1 MQANHRGLTRLEIG
15 NLGRPWRYLV
25 DDAVIRFWSSFGIDV
40 AREKTKRALASSIR
54 DSKRRSRLLNPPS
67 AREVFLAL
75 EGHPTLR
82 EENWGIQETV
92 SNVSTKIHRIR
103 RGQLSPPLS
112 PATNTQRSI
121 SRPILPHFS
130 VASITFGRIEC
141 DSKNWP
147 GGVNHGIEITL
158 VV

>member
-1 MQANHRGLTRLEIG
+1 MRTYVLPVTYFPRSTFL
-15 NLGRPWRYLV
+15 Y
-25 DDAVIRFWSSFGIDV
+25 SSVSTQKLNQYVGVLLSTDFQP
-40 AREKTKRALASSIR
+40 RHFPRWKH
-54 DSKRRSRLLNPPS
+54 RSRLLNPPS
-67 AREVFLAL
+67 TREVFLAL

-82 EENWGIQETV
+82 EENWSIQEMV

-103 RGQLSPPLS
+103 RGQLSPLLS
-112 PATNTQRSI
+112 PATNTQHSI
-121 SRPILPHFS
+121 SCPILPHFS

-147 GGVNHGIEITL
+147 GGGVNHSIEITSL